1 MKNAHQYIR
10 SALIAMLLGL
20 SGESAMAQLIVVVST
35 KSTLTALSE
44 QQIADIFLGRAAY
57 FPGGG
62 SAIPVD
68 LPEDAAARSEF
79 YRRITGKS
87 SSQMKAYWSKLIFTG
102 RGQPPREVQ
111 DPAAIKRALAET
123 PNAIGYMDSRDIDAS
138 VKPLLTLN

>member
-1 MKNAHQYIR
+1 
-10 SALIAMLLGL
+10 
-20 SGESAMAQLIVVVST
+20 MAQLIVVVSN

>member
-1 MKNAHQYIR
+1 
-10 SALIAMLLGL
+10 MLLGL
-20 SGESAMAQLIVVVST
+20 SGESAMAQLIVVVSN